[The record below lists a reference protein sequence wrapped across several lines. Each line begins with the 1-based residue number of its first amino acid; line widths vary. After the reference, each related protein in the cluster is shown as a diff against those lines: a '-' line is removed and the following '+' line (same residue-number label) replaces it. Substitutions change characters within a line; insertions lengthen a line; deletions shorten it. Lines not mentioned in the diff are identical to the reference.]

1 MAEPTGRIE
10 RSCMDEAEFLNRRLG
25 QILCGKWTLERLLG
39 WGGMAAVYVGVHRI
53 GRRDAI
59 KILHEEVAISPETRG
74 RFEQEAFAVNHL
86 RHPGAVE
93 VRDIDV
99 TDEGCPFLVM
109 ELLEGE
115 SLASLLEK
123 GELETP
129 VLLGYIDEVLDVLVA
144 AHATGI
150 VHRDIKPDNL
160 FICGNGRVKVLD
172 FGVARMKEGAPRT
185 LATRTGMAVGTLTYM
200 APEQV
205 RGIHVDGR
213 SDVFA
218 VGATMFRC
226 LARRRIHDGNTDA
239 DLLIKMATMPAPAIL
254 SVAPN
259 TPPELALVVDRALQF
274 DATNRYPDAQTMQ
287 ADIRALMRGERP
299 PYALARAATA
309 APGSSSDGSLA
320 AGAAGAP
327 SRVHEA
333 TRAEIPRPIV
343 GAGVVAPSPVSTGQT
358 APMSTGQTAPMV
370 EPSVSAPGVAPT
382 FVDAATSV
390 SEVRAPSKSKAPLVA
405 LMAGGAVLVLFLLL
419 AVAVVGWWWLGDNG
433 APEDGT
439 VSADRNELPTVF
451 GESSEPPGA
460 TAVATGATVT
470 ATAPTATRVVP
481 PGGTAIP
488 PSTTHPPSTTTTAV
502 PPPTQPV
509 VTPPALTIPPM
520 NTNTPP
526 ATTSPP
532 PPAKSPPKGKDKD
545 KDKGKGKDKK
555 DKKGKK

>member
-1 MAEPTGRIE
+1 
-10 RSCMDEAEFLNRRLG
+10 MDEVEFLNRRLG
-25 QILCGKWTLERLLG
+25 QTLCGKWTLERLLG

-115 SLASLLEK
+115 SLASALEK
-123 GELETP
+123 GDLETP

-144 AHATGI
+144 AHANGI

-160 FICGNGRVKVLD
+160 FVCSNGRVKVLD

-239 DLLIKMATMPAPAIL
+239 DLLIKMATLPAPAIL

-274 DATNRYPDAQTMQ
+274 EATNRYPDAQTMQ

-309 APGSSSDGSLA
+309 APESSSAGNLA
-320 AGAAGAP
+320 LGASGAP
-327 SRVHEA
+327 SGANDA
-333 TRAEIPRPIV
+333 TRAEVPRPIV
-343 GAGVVAPSPVSTGQT
+343 TAGVVAPPPV
-358 APMSTGQTAPMV
+358 STGQTAPMV
-370 EPSVSAPGVAPT
+370 EPTVSEPGVVPT
-382 FVDAATSV
+382 IVDAATSV
-390 SEVRAPSKSKAPLVA
+390 STVQAPSKSKAPLVA

-419 AVAVVGWWWLGDNG
+419 AVAVVGWWWLGDSG
-433 APEDGT
+433 AAEDGAA
-439 VSADRNELPTVF
+439 SADRNELPTVL
-451 GESSEPPGA
+451 GESSEPPGG
-460 TAVATGATVT
+460 TAVGTGATVT
-470 ATAPTATRVVP
+470 ATAPTATQLVP
-481 PGGTAIP
+481 PGRTAIP
-488 PSTTHPPSTTTTAV
+488 PSTTQPPSTTTTAV
-502 PPPTQPV
+502 PPPPIQPV
-509 VTPPALTIPPM
+509 VTPPPIAIPPM

-532 PPAKSPPKGKDKD
+532 PPATSPPKGKDKD
-545 KDKGKGKDKK
+545 KGKGKGKDK
-555 DKKGKK
+555 DKKK